1 MYIKQVIIQGFRS
14 YRDQTII
21 EPFSPKHNVVI
32 GRNGSG
38 KSNFFL
44 GEEGRYV
51 SVRLN
56 YVCTAIQFVLSD
68 EFNHM
73 RPEERQQLLH
83 EGTGP
88 RVVSAYVE
96 IIFDNS
102 DNRIPI
108 EKEEVS
114 VRRVIGAKKDTYH
127 LDGKMV
133 PKADIMNLLE
143 SAGFSR
149 SNPYY
154 IVKQGKINQLALAPD
169 SQRLKLLREVA
180 GTRVYDERKEESK
193 TILAETE
200 GKRGKIEEMLQYIE
214 ERLSTLEEEKEELKA
229 YQELDKQRRS
239 LEYTIHDKELRDTRE
254 KLEQLEEARQG
265 NKEGSKGRHDKVAE
279 AQAQIETLE
288 REHKDVTGN
297 MHSMT
302 SEREQL
308 REEDQELVKQR
319 AKLEFD
325 VKDLEEG
332 MTEDQKKREQYQKEL
347 AQLEGEIRQKQAELN
362 NIMPQYQQHKNQ
374 EERLGSR
381 LKGCEQRRSE
391 LFAKQGRGQQ
401 FTSGQE
407 RDVWIKKEAKS
418 LSASIQGKDEQTRK
432 LRCEVEELKQKVANQ
447 EQELKERGDDTE
459 QRRSSIDRANKEYAQ
474 LKLKRDDLTNQRKEL
489 WRKEAGTD
497 QSLQTIRDELSKAE
511 RNLRGTMGKAISRG
525 LDAVKKVVEERKITG
540 VYGPLIEN
548 FKCEPRV
555 FTAVEVTAGSRL
567 FHIIVDSDKTASQI
581 LSQMNKQKLP
591 GEVTFLPLNKLQSSP
606 LQHSTSRDALP
617 MIEQLQY
624 DPMFLPAISQIFGKT
639 LICRDMDKAAQYSK
653 SENLDCITLEG
664 DQVSRKGALTG
675 GYYDTR
681 MSRLEQQRLVNEH
694 TSRLAEMER
703 EKAELKR
710 QLEDLDGQVTHIL
723 GEIQKVETKQIQLRE
738 TYERQKLDVR
748 LLSQELQSNKKA
760 LEPKERMLVNLES
773 DMQSMQSALA
783 ALQGELGTEMQ
794 SQLDSGDQREVDKLT
809 EDIQSLQQQIRSC
822 LAARTQLESQKN
834 VLDNLLTNNL
844 MRRRDELA
852 QEIEELSLVD
862 RRQQLEMQTASFE
875 HICGSIEHTRSRL
888 EEVEAAIDVC
898 TRRLREIDT
907 SLDKWK
913 AAERENQEAI
923 NEEAKTMEKLAG
935 KRSFLLKKKEESMKK
950 IRELGS
956 LPADAFDKYQ
966 NLQLS
971 QLWKKLEKCNREL
984 KKYSH
989 VNKKALDQF
998 VLFSDQKV
1006 SLIERKEQLDRDY
1019 QAILELMEVLE
1030 QRKHEAIQFTF
1041 KQVSKNFSEVFA
1053 ELVPHGKAQLVMKR
1067 AVDGAPPVEE
1077 EEDGE
1082 EEAVGEESSTQED
1095 GAPKKKKRKQ
1105 KKPDEVDLFTGV
1117 SIQVSFT
1124 GQNSETKELQQLSGG
1139 QKSLVAL
1146 AMIFAIQKCDPAP
1159 FYLFDEIDQALDSH
1173 HRHSVAA
1180 MIHRLADSAQF
1191 ITTTFRPELLESAD
1205 KFYGVK
1211 FSSKS
1216 SYHINTRPHPHVVLM
1231 MSLFHVIQTLT
1242 QIEFY

>member
-1 MYIKQVIIQGFRS
+1 
-14 YRDQTII
+14 
-21 EPFSPKHNVVI
+21 
-32 GRNGSG
+32 
-38 KSNFFL
+38 
-44 GEEGRYV
+44 
-51 SVRLN
+51 
-56 YVCTAIQFVLSD
+56 
-68 EFNHM
+68 M

-710 QLEDLDGQVTHIL
+710 QLEDILYLVPLRTNGMSVTHIL

-1211 FSSKS
+1211 FSSKVS
-1216 SYHINTRPHPHVVLM
+1216 QVYSVTKEAARE
-1231 MSLFHVIQTLT
+1231 F
-1242 QIEFY
+1242 IEEETADK

>member
-44 GEEGRYV
+44 
-51 SVRLN
+51 
-56 YVCTAIQFVLSD
+56 AIQFVLSD

-96 IIFDNS
+96 IIFDNT

-265 NKEGSKGRHDKVAE
+265 NKEGSKERHDKVVE

-288 REHKDVTGN
+288 REHKDVTSN
-297 MHSMT
+297 MHTTS

-332 MTEDQKKREQYQKEL
+332 MAEDQKKREQYQREL
-347 AQLEGEIRQKQAELN
+347 AQLDGEIRQKQAELN

-401 FTSGQE
+401 FSSVQE

-418 LSASIQGKDEQTRK
+418 LSSSIQSKDEQTRK

-447 EQELKERGDDTE
+447 EQELKERGDDSE
-459 QRRSSIDRANKEYAQ
+459 QRRSAMEKTNKEHAQ
-474 LKLKRDDLTNQRKEL
+474 LKIKRDDLTNQRKEL
-489 WRKEAGTD
+489 WRKEAATD

-525 LDAVKKVVEERKITG
+525 LDSVKKVVEERKVTG

-606 LQHSTSRDALP
+606 IQHSTSRDALL

-624 DPMFLPAISQIFGKT
+624 DPVFLPAISQVFGKT
-639 LICRDMDKAAQYSK
+639 LICRDMDKASQYSK
-653 SENLDCITLEG
+653 SENQDCITLEG

-694 TSRLAEMER
+694 TSRLAEIER
-703 EKAELKR
+703 EKAELR
-710 QLEDLDGQVTHIL
+710 QQLEDLDGQVTHIL
-723 GEIQKVETKQIQLRE
+723 GEIQKVETKQVQLRE
-738 TYERQKLDVR
+738 TYERQKSDVR
-748 LLSQELQSNKKA
+748 LLTQELQSNKKA
-760 LEPKERMLVNLES
+760 LEPKERMLVNVES

-794 SQLDSGDQREVDKLT
+794 SQLDSGDQREVEKLT

-822 LAARTQLESQKN
+822 LAARTQMESQKN
-834 VLDNLLTNNL
+834 TLDNLLSNNL
-844 MRRRDELA
+844 IRRKDELA
-852 QEIEELSLVD
+852 REIEELSLVD

-875 HICGSIEHTRSRL
+875 HICGSIEQTRSRL
-888 EEVEAAIDVC
+888 EEVEAAIDAC
-898 TRRLREIDT
+898 TRRLKEIDA

-913 AAERENQEAI
+913 AVEKENQDAI

-1030 QRKHEAIQFTF
+1030 QRKHEAIQLTF
-1041 KQVSKNFSEVFA
+1041 RQVAKNFSEVFV
-1053 ELVPHGKAQLVMKR
+1053 ELVPQGKAQLTMQR

-1082 EEAVGEESSTQED
+1082 EETVGEESTSQED
-1095 GAPKKKKRKQ
+1095 GAPKKKK
-1105 KKPDEVDLFTGV
+1105 KKKKKLDEVDLFTGV

-1180 MIHRLADSAQF
+1180 MIHRLAENAQF

-1211 FSSKS
+1211 FSNKVSQVYSVTKEVA
-1216 SYHINTRPHPHVVLM
+1216 RE
-1231 MSLFHVIQTLT
+1231 F
-1242 QIEFY
+1242 IEEETADK